1 MVAPIPTN
9 TANTARPQWL
19 TAHKLRGPDLDARL
33 FSSVRVRWVAHR
45 RIGSAETVVPGSHL
59 NAREYRHVEADHL
72 LSIGRPGVTEQGHR
86 NFGAIDALCRMQLD
100 ARRLGCT
107 IRVHDACP
115 ELREL
120 IGLAGLA
127 DVLLGESIGQPE
139 PTEQPG
145 LEERVQR
152 RNPPA

>member
-1 MVAPIPTN
+1 MTEPG
-9 TANTARPQWL
+9 R
-19 TAHKLRGPDLDARL
+19 LD
-33 FSSVRVRWVAHR
+33 
-45 RIGSAETVVPGSHL
+45 I
-59 NAREYRHVEADHL
+59 
-72 LSIGRPGVTEQGHR
+72 
-86 NFGAIDALCRMQLD
+86 GAIDALCRMQLD

-127 DVLLGESIGQPE
+127 DVLLGEAIGQPE
-139 PTEQPG
+139 PTEQRG